1 MLTSRLVGR
10 QPSGSCASARVT
22 VSRATPRY
30 SATMTVPDAQGTTKS
45 PIWRRWWAKLVAVGI
60 ALAGLVGLIAN
71 GAALYDWFE
80 AHFESGVVT
89 KDVAAARTVAGAD
102 VTCGAA
108 PSVPVIKAGWGP
120 ERATYSVNGP
130 YTTTPTLNSI
140 TDNPNYGDER
150 VFFDVKSLSNAEA
163 GGWCTSVRVSD
174 GALVVLRVYV
184 ENSAGYNP
192 EKPDASVARGVT
204 LSVKSD
210 PADSSLRVLRA
221 TLRADNTTPSAV
233 FDEVELVG
241 TSPFRI
247 DPIAGSARVTSNV
260 FPAGIVLSDRVW
272 TTGALLGTSSLDGNI
287 RPLYEDSL
295 IVTLEARVTYLG

>member
-1 MLTSRLVGR
+1 MSPVKR
-10 QPSGSCASARVT
+10 QR
-22 VSRATPRY
+22 PRY
-30 SATMTVPDAQGTTKS
+30 LRIRERYSSIMPVLDAQGATTT

-60 ALAGLVGLIAN
+60 AIAGVVGLAAN
-71 GAALYDWFE
+71 AVAINDWYE
-80 AHFESGVVT
+80 AHFGPGGAT
-89 KDVAAARTVAGAD
+89 KDVAAAQAVVGAD

-108 PSVPVIKAGWGP
+108 PSVPIIKAGWGP

-140 TDNPNYGDER
+140 TDNPSYGDER
-150 VFFDVKSLSNAEA
+150 VFFDVKSLSNTEA

-184 ENSAGYNP
+184 ENSAGYNAA
-192 EKPDASVARGVT
+192 EPDASVARGVT
-204 LSVKSD
+204 LTVTTD
-210 PADSSLRVLRA
+210 PAESSLRVLRA
-221 TLRADNTTPSAV
+221 TLRADNTAPSAV
-233 FDEVELVG
+233 FDEVEIVG
-241 TSPFRI
+241 TGPFRI

-260 FPAGIVLSDRVW
+260 FPAGIVLSDEVW
-272 TTGALLGTSSLDGNI
+272 TTGALLGTANLDGNI